1 MLTREAKQIASIAY
15 LLAPRVSTKDCL
27 KPMKNATFQALLDSL
42 PAISAL
48 FAIAEIQQVL
58 PRVGCLYKVYSNP
71 KYVASINQANK
82 WALFYAHCSTQPHPP
97 HPPAS
102 IRHLGPCCDLA
113 LNFTSCCLFVLF
125 IMFLSPSCGPSRL
138 PQGDLQNIKYNNT
151 Q

>member
-15 LLAPRVSTKDCL
+15 LLAPRVSTKECL

-97 HPPAS
+97 TPQQALD
-102 IRHLGPCCDLA
+102 ILA
-113 LNFTSCCLFVLF
+113 HAVIWPWISQVVVCLFYLLCF
-125 IMFLSPSCGPSRL
+125 SRPL
-138 PQGDLQNIKYNNT
+138 VAHPGCLRATYKI
-151 Q
+151 